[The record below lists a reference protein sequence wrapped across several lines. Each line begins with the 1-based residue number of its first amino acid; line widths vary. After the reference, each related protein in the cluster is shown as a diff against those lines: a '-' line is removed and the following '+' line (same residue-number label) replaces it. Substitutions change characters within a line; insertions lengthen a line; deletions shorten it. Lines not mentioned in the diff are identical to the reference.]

1 MCAPDSA
8 AQVAIRRLSHE
19 RIRTW
24 LSWLPEKSEQRWN
37 ERKVP
42 VAAASDRK
50 VGIEFYY
57 AKNGTKT
64 SVQGDDIALSVAL
77 LKQT

>member
-1 MCAPDSA
+1 MR
-8 AQVAIRRLSHE
+8 QTVRRRLQFAVCHMKGSAHGSHGC
-19 RIRTW
+19 RRKVNKDGT
-24 LSWLPEKSEQRWN
+24 
-37 ERKVP
+37 ERK

-77 LKQT
+77 LKPK